1 MVWRIPAASPGVA
14 WTVVASIIFIS
25 ASVSPASAG
34 TGQQAVEAA
43 LLDKI
48 DSLSD
53 TVVRPD
59 ERQALKTFYEGRS
72 YRPVW
77 FDGTGPTRNAALVI
91 NELNAAP
98 SWGLKA
104 DDFPLSQS
112 QKLNSKTPA
121 SADQVAAAEYELSA
135 SILRYARQARGSR
148 ITEPDRQLS
157 DYLDRRPLMFD
168 ASNVLGPVT
177 TASEPAAAL
186 RSFHPHHEQFQ
197 KLHDLY
203 VKLQGGNAKAEDLVT
218 VPLKGPLLVPGR
230 SNPDV
235 GILRQ
240 RLGVAKADGAD
251 DLYDGKLVDAVKAFQ
266 SLASLDDDG
275 IVGPET
281 RKALNKARKE
291 FAGDK
296 LKAIVATMEQWR
308 WMPDD
313 LGSSH
318 LLINIPAFSIDF
330 VRNGASVLNERIIAG
345 KPDKPT
351 PVFSKN
357 MTSVVL
363 RPSWFLPDSIK
374 LEKLLSAKRRGR
386 SLEDEG
392 IVVKKGKKVI
402 DSTDVDWEN
411 ADLRQYSIYQPSGD
425 GNALGDVK
433 FLFPNKHSVYLHDTP
448 AKSLFDAS
456 ERLYSH
462 GCVRLRNPLTLA
474 QRILDADKG
483 AGAFKV
489 SELVKNGPGSNE
501 IFLSKPLP
509 VHIGYFTVWVDS
521 KGEAAF
527 LGDPYG
533 HDERIALALDHKWDE
548 IAKQV
553 EPVSPSQPTAQL
565 AGQAGTAADVAAKKQ
580 AIVSAKN
587 DSGSAPRSAPAPKR
601 IKYFP
606 PPQGLIHANASSG
619 GNHERPKKVSSHGP
633 ARPSGYVGSLMH
645 SAYIP

>member
-1 MVWRIPAASPGVA
+1 
-14 WTVVASIIFIS
+14 
-25 ASVSPASAG
+25 
-34 TGQQAVEAA
+34 
-43 LLDKI
+43 
-48 DSLSD
+48 
-53 TVVRPD
+53 
-59 ERQALKTFYEGRS
+59 
-72 YRPVW
+72 
-77 FDGTGPTRNAALVI
+77 
-91 NELNAAP
+91 
-98 SWGLKA
+98 
-104 DDFPLSQS
+104 
-112 QKLNSKTPA
+112 
-121 SADQVAAAEYELSA
+121 
-135 SILRYARQARGSR
+135 
-148 ITEPDRQLS
+148 
-157 DYLDRRPLMFD
+157 
-168 ASNVLGPVT
+168 
-177 TASEPAAAL
+177 
-186 RSFHPHHEQFQ
+186 
-197 KLHDLY
+197 
-203 VKLQGGNAKAEDLVT
+203 
-218 VPLKGPLLVPGR
+218 
-230 SNPDV
+230 
-235 GILRQ
+235 
-240 RLGVAKADGAD
+240 
-251 DLYDGKLVDAVKAFQ
+251 
-266 SLASLDDDG
+266 
-275 IVGPET
+275 
-281 RKALNKARKE
+281 
-291 FAGDK
+291 
-296 LKAIVATMEQWR
+296 MEQWR

-313 LGSSH
+313 LGSSY

-374 LEKLLSAKRRGR
+374 LEKLMSAKRRGR

-402 DSTDVDWEN
+402 DSTDVDWEY

-448 AKSLFDAS
+448 TKSLFEAS

-489 SELVKNGPGSNE
+489 SELVRNGPGSNE

-553 EPVSPSQPTAQL
+553 EPVFA
-565 AGQAGTAADVAAKKQ
+565 
-580 AIVSAKN
+580 VSAGRSARRASRDRCRRCRKKAGYCFCKKRQRQRATFSARTEADQVFPAAAGAHSCQRFERRQPRAAQESIQPRARAPVRLCRLPDALGLYSLN
-587 DSGSAPRSAPAPKR
+587 VASAARAGPGFRQTLLTTFGLFDAPRSLMSWANSQLTANRANLVRDAGKQRGRDAKTALRSKSRRETGARTAP
-601 IKYFP
+601 
-606 PPQGLIHANASSG
+606 SSVVAFG
-619 GNHERPKKVSSHGP
+619 DL
-633 ARPSGYVGSLMH
+633 A
-645 SAYIP
+645 